1 MTESDGGNVRIVYR
15 SHAGENA
22 KNRPGYYSK
31 HIALLSLLRSAH
43 GLRDPEIVFLN
54 DGPIPGA
61 RGALM
66 AERGEVVTI
75 AAGSNRASY
84 RAAVAREAAG
94 AGEVGPELVW
104 FAEDDYLYR
113 PEALP
118 ALVAGAATV
127 SDADYFSLYGSEA
140 VDAAAPR
147 TAPRPRA
154 LPGAEGDPAAVATGD
169 VTWYRA
175 FSTTSTFGVRR
186 RVLAQDARLLRL
198 CPLTGGAW
206 DHTTSLVLQGLS
218 PFTPA
223 ELAADLTGRG
233 GAGGARSVLRGL
245 ARSVLAARALRRPA
259 RRRVLLGSD
268 PELVRHL
275 ELPTPHPR
283 TPASPATQG
292 FDWEA
297 LAGETIAWAQARGL
311 PVPAVDGAAR

>member
-31 HIALLSLLRSAH
+31 HIALLSLLRSAD

-94 AGEVGPELVW
+94 AGEAGPELVW

-113 PEALP
+113 PEELP

-154 LPGAEGDPAAVATGD
+154 LPGAEGDPAAVATG
-169 VTWYRA
+169 
-175 FSTTSTFGVRR
+175 
-186 RVLAQDARLLRL
+186 
-198 CPLTGGAW
+198 
-206 DHTTSLVLQGLS
+206 
-218 PFTPA
+218 
-223 ELAADLTGRG
+223 
-233 GAGGARSVLRGL
+233 
-245 ARSVLAARALRRPA
+245 
-259 RRRVLLGSD
+259 
-268 PELVRHL
+268 
-275 ELPTPHPR
+275 
-283 TPASPATQG
+283 
-292 FDWEA
+292 
-297 LAGETIAWAQARGL
+297 
-311 PVPAVDGAAR
+311 

>member
-1 MTESDGGNVRIVYR
+1 
-15 SHAGENA
+15 
-22 KNRPGYYSK
+22 
-31 HIALLSLLRSAH
+31 
-43 GLRDPEIVFLN
+43 
-54 DGPIPGA
+54 
-61 RGALM
+61 M

-94 AGEVGPELVW
+94 AGEAGPELVW

-186 RVLAQDARLLRL
+186 LAQDARLLRL